1 MKRLLL
7 VAVLCLAHS
16 SAWCVEDV
24 FADHLK
30 SLRSLPAARQQWT
43 ETAKKIPLPIQQAF
57 FSKGKFFQA
66 DNGVG
71 VLYAYSSRGYQL
83 LSKQD
88 GRMWIRKDQA
98 DGRPPATRQRDVPAI
113 LYPLKYLGM
122 KDGDPGASGLI
133 WSDVFD
139 ERYLKEQIAS
149 LVKKVEPDNKGGW
162 WVRIPFKTPDFG
174 KKVDKPEDAMKY
186 LGAYLHVH
194 IEPVASCQGL
204 KLVTRIE
211 YHHESAGMASFHE
224 FSYDM
229 VTAKDQKQYPM
240 LISGRWSTPDGK
252 ETLGTLERTAVE
264 IGVDIFDEDLSI
276 DPVLARQIHD
286 LATGMIFQPE

>member
-1 MKRLLL
+1 MKRLIL

-43 ETAKKIPLPIQQAF
+43 ETAKRFSLPIHQVLLT
-57 FSKGKFFQA
+57 KGKFFQA

-71 VLYAYSSRGYQL
+71 GLYAYSPRGYQL

-149 LVKKVEPDNKGGW
+149 LVKKVEPDDKGGW
-162 WVRIPFKTPDFG
+162 WVSIPHKTPDFG
-174 KKVDKPEDAMKY
+174 KKVDKLEDAMKY

-194 IEPVASCQGL
+194 LEPVASCQGL
-204 KLVTRIE
+204 KLVTRVE
-211 YHHESAGMASFHE
+211 HKQESTGMASYHE

-229 VTAKDQKQYPM
+229 VTAKDLRQYPV
-240 LISGRWSTPDGK
+240 LKSSRWFTPDGK
-252 ETLGTLERTAVE
+252 DILGTLERTAVE
-264 IGVDIFDEDLSI
+264 LGGDIFDEEIAI
-276 DPVLARQIHD
+276 DPFLAKQIHD
-286 LATGMIFQPE
+286 LATGMIFEPE